1 LEQIYN
7 ELCEQKNVRSNLSKL
22 RQEIKSQGA
31 ELSAREWIAG
41 HEPLV
46 LGFLNNEDAKTR
58 KNAALLLGDT
68 GYQPAAAALW
78 EAYQKE
84 TTLFVRNAYP
94 AALSHLDAKAYLD
107 QIKAKITELSAAAW
121 EEENRKHITEELR
134 ALRAIQIRY
143 EGIPRHTFDVHG
155 AETAILLVTN
165 RTHREIVRRGISCGS
180 ASLHPLGVMV
190 ETQSPQEIWNV
201 RSFREALFPI
211 RTTINLL
218 PADPVEAAK
227 ALTEAHL
234 VEQLLRLHRE
244 NDPFYFRIECKSRM
258 TLEERSAF
266 SRRLS
271 DALEQMSGGM
281 LINSTSDYE
290 IELRLIENR
299 EGRFYPCMKCASFE
313 DHRFDYRKN
322 SISASIHPSTAA
334 LLMELAKPYL
344 KENAQIMDPFC
355 GVGTML
361 IERNLL
367 VPAREMYAT
376 DIFGEAI
383 EKGRE
388 NAALAGAEINF
399 IHRDFF
405 DFKHDYLFDEIV
417 TNMPLRGKKSR
428 DEMDALYSSFFRKV
442 PELTGQEATVVM
454 YTNEIGFVKKQL
466 RLHPQFTLK
475 QETCIQSKT
484 GFYLLIIGVQ
494 K

>member
-1 LEQIYN
+1 LKQIYN

-22 RQEIKSQGA
+22 RQEIKLQGE

-46 LGFLNNEDAKTR
+46 LGFLDNEDAKTR

-84 TTLFVRNAYP
+84 NTLFVRSAYP
-94 AALSHLDAKAYLD
+94 SALSHLDAEAYLE
-107 QIKAKITELSAAAW
+107 QIKAKITELSAATW

-155 AETAILLVTN
+155 AQTEILLVTN
-165 RTHREIVRRGISCGS
+165 RTHREIVRRDISCGR
-180 ASLHPLGVMV
+180 ASIHPLGVMV
-190 ETQSPQEIWNV
+190 ETQNPQEIWNV

-211 RTTINLL
+211 PTTPKLL

-244 NDPFYFRIECKSRM
+244 NDPFYFRIECKSQM
-258 TLEERSAF
+258 TLEERSTF

-271 DALEQMSGGM
+271 DALEAMSGGM

-299 EGRFYPCMKCASFE
+299 EGRFYPCMKCGSFE

-344 KENAQIMDPFC
+344 KEDAQIMDPFC

-361 IERNLL
+361 IERSLL

-388 NAALAGAEINF
+388 NAALAGAKINF

-405 DFKHDYLFDEIV
+405 DFKHEYLFDEIV

-428 DEMDALYSSFFRKV
+428 DEMDALYSGFFRKV

-454 YTNEIGFVKKQL
+454 YTNELGFVKKQL